1 MKSLSQRP
9 ILVAYS
15 WHNSRIQ
22 WVREFHTW
30 YAPLRVL
37 VLHESGDNGTLST
50 AQLLAKAFGARD
62 ADRRGCVIITTYESV
77 RINEEQFCAREWG
90 YLILDEGM
98 Q

>member
-1 MKSLSQRP
+1 M
-9 ILVAYS
+9 AYHS
-15 WHNSRIQ
+15 SGPRGIQ

-62 ADRRGCVIITTYESV
+62 ADRRGCVIVTTYESV
-77 RINEEQFCAREWG
+77 RINEALFCAREWG

-98 Q
+98 HGEWKSWRDR